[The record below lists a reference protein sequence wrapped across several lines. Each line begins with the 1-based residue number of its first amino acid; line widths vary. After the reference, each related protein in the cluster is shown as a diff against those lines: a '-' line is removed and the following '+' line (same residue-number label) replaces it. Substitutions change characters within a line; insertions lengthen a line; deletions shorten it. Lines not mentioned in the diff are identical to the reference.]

1 VTLPRKVAI
10 ASLGLALFSWSCA
23 TRTGPYR
30 PQVES
35 EYEKVDPMAG
45 APAPEREEKAYQE
58 ILQLYSKGATEGA
71 LMKIQ
76 SFDKSF
82 PQSRKR
88 PAIDNVRGLIS
99 LRKKQPIQAI
109 QAFERA
115 IAMPSEPPFRDY
127 VLYNLASAQYDAHL
141 HTNAQRSLE
150 KIEANRLNTSTRMKY
165 FLLSAANAEKQ
176 DQPYETTRALL
187 RSSYLWDSSAG
198 NLSGGGEAAS
208 GKSALEERLERAL
221 QKINDAD
228 ALRSLYQEF
237 ESSPMVDRILY
248 RLGKVSLAAGKAS
261 QAEGFFTTLISKYP
275 QSPMYVDAT
284 DALRGLQSQSAAD
297 AKAVGVLLPMSGKFA
312 RFGRQTLNSL
322 TLAFRVF
329 EPREPESAIELI
341 VEDSG
346 DTPEQAVQALERLYK
361 EHHVIAVIG
370 PILSRGIEAVSQR
383 AEELAVPLISLA
395 ESTPTKGGFVFQ
407 ASLSVKNQASEIAR
421 YAVQKLGLKKF
432 AILHPQ
438 RKQGQDY
445 MHAFW
450 DAVEELGGEIVD
462 VESYSG
468 KTEEFTEV
476 VDRMAGLFYQDAR
489 KRELDALAKLRTDM
503 KITRRTRQNE
513 QYFKLEPI
521 VNFQAVFIPDD
532 AATVARLLRYFPY
545 RDIDGMQFLGI
556 STWNSPTLLEK
567 TDRFSE
573 GAAFVDAFGF
583 QNTSLIARK
592 FQSRFESVFEA
603 RARGPDALAF
613 DAALLLETA
622 ILRTGAS
629 ANRFQIRDALAQM
642 REFPGVTGKITYKDG
657 AFERPMRVFTVRK
670 GEFAESAL

>member
-1 VTLPRKVAI
+1 
-10 ASLGLALFSWSCA
+10 
-23 TRTGPYR
+23 
-30 PQVES
+30 
-35 EYEKVDPMAG
+35 
-45 APAPEREEKAYQE
+45 
-58 ILQLYSKGATEGA
+58 
-71 LMKIQ
+71 
-76 SFDKSF
+76 
-82 PQSRKR
+82 
-88 PAIDNVRGLIS
+88 
-99 LRKKQPIQAI
+99 
-109 QAFERA
+109 
-115 IAMPSEPPFRDY
+115 
-127 VLYNLASAQYDAHL
+127 
-141 HTNAQRSLE
+141 
-150 KIEANRLNTSTRMKY
+150 
-165 FLLSAANAEKQ
+165 
-176 DQPYETTRALL
+176 
-187 RSSYLWDSSAG
+187 
-198 NLSGGGEAAS
+198 
-208 GKSALEERLERAL
+208 
-221 QKINDAD
+221 
-228 ALRSLYQEF
+228 
-237 ESSPMVDRILY
+237 
-248 RLGKVSLAAGKAS
+248 
-261 QAEGFFTTLISKYP
+261 
-275 QSPMYVDAT
+275 
-284 DALRGLQSQSAAD
+284 
-297 AKAVGVLLPMSGKFA
+297 
-312 RFGRQTLNSL
+312 
-322 TLAFRVF
+322 
-329 EPREPESAIELI
+329 
-341 VEDSG
+341 
-346 DTPEQAVQALERLYK
+346 
-361 EHHVIAVIG
+361 
-370 PILSRGIEAVSQR
+370 
-383 AEELAVPLISLA
+383 
-395 ESTPTKGGFVFQ
+395 
-407 ASLSVKNQASEIAR
+407 
-421 YAVQKLGLKKF
+421 LKKF